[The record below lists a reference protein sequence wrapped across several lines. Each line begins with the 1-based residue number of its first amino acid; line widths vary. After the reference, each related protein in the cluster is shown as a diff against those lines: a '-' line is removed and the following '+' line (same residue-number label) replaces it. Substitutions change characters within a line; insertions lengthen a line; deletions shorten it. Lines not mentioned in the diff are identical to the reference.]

1 MVHMHKD
8 TPNGR
13 IISNCP
19 VSSDMERAADE
30 CFLAYKALDEKLEK
44 FNATIPAGFN
54 VKNFYGNGD
63 CVIIDTETSI
73 QDEQKY
79 WEENS

>member
-1 MVHMHKD
+1 MNKD

-13 IISNCP
+13 IISYCP
-19 VSSDMERAADE
+19 ISSDMERAADE
-30 CFLAYKALDEKLEK
+30 CFLAYKALNEKLEK
-44 FNATIPAGFN
+44 FNATIPEGFN
-54 VKNFYGNGD
+54 VKSFYGKGD

-73 QDEQKY
+73 QDQQKY